1 MSRPWVF
8 AEEAKGRTRGLF
20 LSDISTKNDCQFEWG
35 GGEEPHNYPPI
46 LLNRIIGVCFY
57 FQSPATLSR
66 FLAGMAD
73 WALLCS

>member
-35 GGEEPHNYPPI
+35 GWG
-46 LLNRIIGVCFY
+46 GGGTT
-57 FQSPATLSR
+57 QLS
-66 FLAGMAD
+66 
-73 WALLCS
+73 SYITE